1 MASRKGVP
9 VGPADRYAYSGLDRT
24 IHERAR
30 LSVVTSLS
38 TRPKGLLFS
47 DLKQLCGLTDGNLSK
62 HLQLLQQEEVIELIK
77 SFDGN
82 RPQTRCRLTRR
93 GRERY
98 LAYLGVL
105 EQVIRDAAAES
116 EKPLARTKPLR
127 SHR

>member
-1 MASRKGVP
+1 MPKATLPGQT
-9 VGPADRYAYSGLDRT
+9 DRYAYAGLDRI

-62 HLQLLQQEEVIELIK
+62 HLQLLHKEDVVEVIK

-105 EQVIRDAAAES
+105 EQVIRDAAAGPDRS
-116 EKPLARTKPLR
+116 LARTKPLR